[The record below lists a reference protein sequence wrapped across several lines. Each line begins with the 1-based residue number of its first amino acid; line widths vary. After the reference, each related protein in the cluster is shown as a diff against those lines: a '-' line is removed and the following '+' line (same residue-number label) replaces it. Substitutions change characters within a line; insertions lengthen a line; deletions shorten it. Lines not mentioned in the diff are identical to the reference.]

1 MARRKKRRFD
11 GGVRTE
17 RVPNDTDVR
26 DDRVAMREDRAGDG
40 IAAARAQFGGLD
52 IPASLVGMLTALALL
67 LLLAGLVSAAIGAVG
82 YQVVDVDADVE
93 GTVEGREEEL
103 SIGGLVGGVIL
114 LFLAFFVGGWAA
126 GRIARYN
133 GVLNGVMAAVWTLV
147 LGAIL
152 SALGAWLGS
161 EYDVLRN
168 VELPQW
174 FSQDTL
180 ALGAIVSGVVAILAM
195 LAGGALGGSRGERYH
210 READATVAT
219 GRPARVR

>member
-1 MARRKKRRFD
+1 MARRKKRRAD
-11 GGVRTE
+11 GGTRTDRVPRDADGRDEHE
-17 RVPNDTDVR
+17 RVAVR
-26 DDRVAMREDRAGDG
+26 DDRGGDG
-40 IAAARAQFGGLD
+40 IAAAREQFGGLD

-82 YQVVDVDADVE
+82 YQVVDVE

-103 SIGGLVGGVIL
+103 SIGGLVGGVVL

-195 LAGGALGGSRGERYH
+195 LGGAALGGSRGERYH
-210 READATVAT
+210 RDADAAVAT

>member
-1 MARRKKRRFD
+1 MARRKKRRSD
-11 GGVRTE
+11 VAARSE
-17 RVPNDTDVR
+17 RAPSVDER
-26 DDRVAMREDRAGDG
+26 DDRVAVRDDRAGDG
-40 IAAARAQFGGLD
+40 VAAARAQFGGLD

-67 LLLAGLVSAAIGAVG
+67 LLLAGLVSAAVGAVG
-82 YQVVDVDADVE
+82 YQVVDVE
-93 GTVEGREEEL
+93 ETVEANEEEL
-103 SIGGLVGGVIL
+103 SIGGLIGGVIL

-126 GRIARYN
+126 GRMARYN
-133 GVLNGVMAAVWTLV
+133 GVLNGVMAAVWTIV

-174 FSQDTL
+174 FSRETL
-180 ALGAIVSGVVAILAM
+180 AVGAIVSGVVAILAM

-210 READATVAT
+210 RDADATVAA